1 MVSWDFPLHGPLH
14 EYFLYL
20 KCSCTLHTNPHT
32 CRSRSVHT
40 KRWLWASG
48 LECRGRF
55 VNSKRELSINVV
67 HEQLRSII
75 YEHGI
80 SPVDDTMAED
90 LIVSLRSQW
99 SEQLSCRWM
108 ALVLRTSMSEGRDNF
123 AIACHVRRLAFPLN
137 ISFYLMQHTP
147 LCRFK
152 FRILRIKKTRTK
164 IGTLRI
170 SHTSLKLDRDI
181 PSGSFTE
188 SDLRKIGA
196 ITDKVWWLSRA
207 YKCSPGRG
215 FRGFA
220 FVCICIL
227 LSFYH

>member
-1 MVSWDFPLHGPLH
+1 MFALHSNRH
-14 EYFLYL
+14 A
-20 KCSCTLHTNPHT
+20 
-32 CRSRSVHT
+32 VH
-40 KRWLWASG
+40 
-48 LECRGRF
+48 GRF
-55 VNSKRELSINVV
+55 TLKDDSERHVWNAVTASWTQRENLISIEVV
-67 HEQLRSII
+67 HKQLRSPI
-75 YEHGI
+75 YEQGI

-99 SEQLSCRWM
+99 NEQLSCRW
-108 ALVLRTSMSEGRDNF
+108 LVDESWCSDVTHVDERGTWQL
-123 AIACHVRRLAFPLN
+123 CHVRRLAFPLN
-137 ISFYLMQHTP
+137 TSFYLMQHNP
-147 LCRFK
+147 LWRSK

-170 SHTSLKLDRDI
+170 SHTSLKLLRDI

-207 YKCSPGRG
+207 YKCSPRRG

>member
-1 MVSWDFPLHGPLH
+1 MSQVFH
-14 EYFLYL
+14 
-20 KCSCTLHTNPHT
+20 
-32 CRSRSVHT
+32 
-40 KRWLWASG
+40 
-48 LECRGRF
+48 
-55 VNSKRELSINVV
+55 
-67 HEQLRSII
+67 QLTTPR
-75 YEHGI
+75 
-80 SPVDDTMAED
+80 
-90 LIVSLRSQW
+90 LIVSCHTYW
-99 SEQLSCRWM
+99 SEQLICRWM
-108 ALVLRTSMSEGRDNF
+108 SDESWCYEMDVHERGTRQL
-123 AIACHVRRLAFPLN
+123 CHVRRLAFPLH

-147 LCRFK
+147 LWRSK

-170 SHTSLKLDRDI
+170 SHTSSKLHRDI

-207 YKCSPGRG
+207 YKCSPRRG

>member
-1 MVSWDFPLHGPLH
+1 M
-14 EYFLYL
+14 
-20 KCSCTLHTNPHT
+20 
-32 CRSRSVHT
+32 
-40 KRWLWASG
+40 
-48 LECRGRF
+48 
-55 VNSKRELSINVV
+55 SKVFY
-67 HEQLRSII
+67 QLLI
-75 YEHGI
+75 
-80 SPVDDTMAED
+80 TMTED
-90 LIVSLRSQW
+90 LIVSCFSTEANNSVAGECQMNLGVKKW
-99 SEQLSCRWM
+99 
-108 ALVLRTSMSEGRDNF
+108 TSMTVGTGQH
-123 AIACHVRRLAFPLN
+123 CHVRRLAFYFI
-137 ISFYLMQHTP
+137 ISFYLMQHKP
-147 LCRFK
+147 LWRSK

-170 SHTSLKLDRDI
+170 SHTSLKLHRDI

-207 YKCSPGRG
+207 YKCSPRRG